1 MVTNRTARF
10 GLMTTALIGAATALS
25 GCQVV
30 SAERTALADIS
41 SHINEIRAAVNDK
54 LVTMAPDEAFGLDPA
69 VANDLRDLTE
79 EERRTV
85 SAPVVGIYALEQSAD
100 YLGVDVVVAGRGNEG
115 GFSNAD
121 RYFYTCVLIEG
132 VPGVGETQLVDRNCP
147 QKVIDTYY
155 LASFEAVKLQQLDV

>member
-1 MVTNRTARF
+1 
-10 GLMTTALIGAATALS
+10 MTIALIGVATALS

-41 SHINEIRAAVNDK
+41 SHINEIQAAVNDK

-79 EERRTV
+79 EERR
-85 SAPVVGIYALEQSAD
+85 AIGYPIVGIYALEQSAD
-100 YLGVDVVVAGRGNEG
+100 YLGVDLLVVGSGNEG

-121 RYFYTCVLIEG
+121 RSFYICVRIEG
-132 VPGVGETQLVDRNCP
+132 VPGVGESKLVDRDCP
-147 QKVIDTYY
+147 QEIVNNYVFSYT
-155 LASFEAVKLQQLDV
+155 AVKLQQLDV